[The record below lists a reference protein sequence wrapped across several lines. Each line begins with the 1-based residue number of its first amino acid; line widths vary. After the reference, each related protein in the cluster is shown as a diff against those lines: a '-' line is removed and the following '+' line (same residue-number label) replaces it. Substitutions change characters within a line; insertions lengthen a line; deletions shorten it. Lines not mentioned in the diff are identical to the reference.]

1 MMMEYSSSTTDY
13 YFYTCFEMAFI
24 IFFAG
29 HSKWIFHHVYPRR
42 RVDIIFILSIF
53 FFLNY

>member
-13 YFYTCFEMAFI
+13 YFYRCFQMAFI